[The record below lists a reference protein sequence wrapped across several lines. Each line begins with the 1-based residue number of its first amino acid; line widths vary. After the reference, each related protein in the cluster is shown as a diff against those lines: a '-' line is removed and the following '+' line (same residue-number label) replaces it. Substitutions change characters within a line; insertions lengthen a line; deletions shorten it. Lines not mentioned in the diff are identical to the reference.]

1 MALTR
6 ITAQAT
12 EDLVLGGE
20 VVTTDN
26 AYKNYDQVTAN
37 STITIAAN
45 KNYFLKGPITV
56 ANGITWTIAGGTLT
70 VI

>member
-1 MALTR
+1 MPLTR
-6 ITAQAT
+6 LTSQAA

-20 VVTTDN
+20 VASTDN
-26 AYKNYDQVTAN
+26 TYKNYDQVTAN
-37 STITIAAN
+37 NTITIAAN

-56 ANGITWTIAGGTLT
+56 ASGVTWTISGGTLT

>member
-6 ITAQAT
+6 ITALAA

-20 VVTTDN
+20 VASTDN

-37 STITIAAN
+37 STLTIASN

-56 ANGITWTIAGGTLT
+56 ASGITWTISGGTLN
-70 VI
+70 II

>member
-6 ITAQAT
+6 LGSNAG
-12 EDLVLGGE
+12 VLGGE
-20 VVTTDN
+20 VSDKDN
-26 AYKNYDQVTAN
+26 AYKNFDTVDAN
-37 STITIAAN
+37 STLTIEAN

-56 ANGITWTIAGGTLT
+56 ASSVIWTISGGTLT

>member
-6 ITAQAT
+6 LGSNAG
-12 EDLVLGGE
+12 VLGGE
-20 VVTTDN
+20 VSDTDN
-26 AYKNYDQVTAN
+26 AYKNYDTVSAN
-37 STITIAAN
+37 ATITFEAN

-56 ANGITWTIAGGTLT
+56 ASSVIWTISGGTLT

>member
-1 MALTR
+1 MPLTR
-6 ITAQAT
+6 LTSQAA

-20 VVTTDN
+20 VASTDN

-37 STITIAAN
+37 NTITIAAN

-56 ANGITWTIAGGTLT
+56 ANGVTWTISGGTLT